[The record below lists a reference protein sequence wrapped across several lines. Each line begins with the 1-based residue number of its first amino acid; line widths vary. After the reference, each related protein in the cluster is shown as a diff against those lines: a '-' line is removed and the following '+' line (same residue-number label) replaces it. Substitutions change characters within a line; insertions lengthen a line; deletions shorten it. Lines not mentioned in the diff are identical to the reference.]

1 MPEGHTWAEVMGR
14 AEREASGVDLEP
26 GRVRADWLHHYGGH
40 IGSKQSLPM
49 NQTKL
54 TDKVAARRS
63 CVPTSFRRTPES
75 HDVAARADSCAAT

>member
-1 MPEGHTWAEVMGR
+1 MNVVVPVSLTAVPSR
-14 AEREASGVDLEP
+14 TPSGFSTM
-26 GRVRADWLHHYGGH
+26 
-40 IGSKQSLPM
+40 SKQSLPM